1 MIEISNNMDAHL
13 LSLMNLIIFLIF
25 FMIYNYSSD
34 LDILSPKRRMNQ
46 LKSYIFFKLRL
57 SQNKD

>member
-25 FMIYNYSSD
+25 FMIYNYPSD
-34 LDILSPKRRMNQ
+34 FAILSPKRRMNQ